1 MSEGSKP
8 PQAYTRFV
16 ERFPDLGEAWDLIHR
31 QGGDGPLDA
40 KTVRLV
46 KIGIAMGAMREGQV
60 HASVRKALRLGIN
73 REEIDQVVSLVSATL
88 GMPATVAAFCW
99 ANDILDQDDQ
109 S

>member
-8 PQAYTRFV
+8 PKAYTRFV

-31 QGGDGPLDA
+31 QGGTGPLDA

-46 KIGIAMGAMREGQV
+46 KLGIAMGAMREGQV
-60 HASVRKALRLGIN
+60 HASVRKALKMGIDKA
-73 REEIDQVVSLVSATL
+73 EIEQVVSMVAATS

-99 ANDILDQDDQ
+99 VNDILDETD
-109 S
+109 